1 MGFLLQSLRTRQGS
15 SRETSGSAHFVF
27 FETLSIVQHLGL
39 TTAEK
44 KDVAKIIEA
53 LQRYVDGHLNETVE
67 RRNFRRRVQQPGET
81 FDDFLISLRELTK
94 TCKYCTDS
102 CTEKSI
108 QDQIIEG
115 IRDGDTVKELLQ
127 ENNLTLATTI
137 TKCHSKEAARKNRLD
152 IVTQESEVVAAL
164 RRPPQPTHHTPHA
177 TCPDCGSATHR
188 GGRRYCPAYD
198 QTCSYCHKVG
208 HFARVCRSKAT
219 KNDNPQPQHQPS
231 TNAIRVQS
239 QQPNQ
244 HQYMQLYKVQ
254 DGKTEAAPTITV
266 RMSSSTG
273 VRYLDVLPDSGA
285 DISAAGQDV
294 LTLLGQHVG
303 NIPPSSISPRT
314 INGLSMMPL
323 GKVPVTIQLGK
334 AIYKDDLH
342 IYPGVWS
349 INILEGSKRSWNTA
363 PTISLSRPMVR

>member
-1 MGFLLQSLRTRQGS
+1 
-15 SRETSGSAHFVF
+15 
-27 FETLSIVQHLGL
+27 
-39 TTAEK
+39 
-44 KDVAKIIEA
+44 
-53 LQRYVDGHLNETVE
+53 
-67 RRNFRRRVQQPGET
+67 
-81 FDDFLISLRELTK
+81 
-94 TCKYCTDS
+94 
-102 CTEKSI
+102 
-108 QDQIIEG
+108 
-115 IRDGDTVKELLQ
+115 
-127 ENNLTLATTI
+127 
-137 TKCHSKEAARKNRLD
+137 
-152 IVTQESEVVAAL
+152 
-164 RRPPQPTHHTPHA
+164 
-177 TCPDCGSATHR
+177 
-188 GGRRYCPAYD
+188 
-198 QTCSYCHKVG
+198 
-208 HFARVCRSKAT
+208 
-219 KNDNPQPQHQPS
+219 
-231 TNAIRVQS
+231 
-239 QQPNQ
+239 
-244 HQYMQLYKVQ
+244 MQLYKVQ

-285 DISAAGQDV
+285 DISAVGQDV